1 MEGRYDNLDE
11 VKPHL
16 QRAEQLKLKI
26 KTTFVHPPIPTRD
39 QDWQA
44 VVDGTEDADFDY
56 EAGHYVPTCMV
67 GTGGTEEDA
76 VADLLEQL
84 GVTV

>member
-1 MEGRYDNLDE
+1 MEGRYDSE
-11 VKPHL
+11 GTVAPHL
-16 QRAEQLKLKI
+16 KRAEELRLKI
-26 KTTFVHPPIPTRD
+26 KTTFVHPPIPLRN

-67 GTGGTEEDA
+67 GAGETEDEA
-76 VADLLEQL
+76 IADLLEQL